1 MYWASQQGVSLAVVT
16 VEKIVTV
23 VGIVVVV
30 KIVAFVVLVVV
41 VVVVAATAGSH
52 SVQVKSIISTINCTT
67 VVVTTI
73 HTTVLQLSTPTRKL
87 VILLNH

>member
-23 VGIVVVV
+23 VGKVVGV
-30 KIVAFVVLVVV
+30 KIVALVVLL
-41 VVVVAATAGSH
+41 VVVAATAGSH
-52 SVQVKSIISTINCTT
+52 SVQFKSIISTINCTT